1 MISFILKSYLDIL
14 LVVGI
19 GSLLLFVGGL
29 YFIFGRTSEQPV
41 MAVNGLD
48 AIAGE
53 DLVATQLDLARAYIE
68 TANAGL
74 AKAILKQVLKQGN
87 KSQQEEARHL
97 LTISCS

>member
-14 LVVGI
+14 LAVGI
-19 GSLLLFVGGL
+19 GSLLLFISGL
-29 YFIFGRTSEQPV
+29 FFIFGRTSKPPILG
-41 MAVNGLD
+41 NGLD

-53 DLVATQLDLARAYIE
+53 DLIATQLDLARAYIE

-97 LTISCS
+97 LTLSCS